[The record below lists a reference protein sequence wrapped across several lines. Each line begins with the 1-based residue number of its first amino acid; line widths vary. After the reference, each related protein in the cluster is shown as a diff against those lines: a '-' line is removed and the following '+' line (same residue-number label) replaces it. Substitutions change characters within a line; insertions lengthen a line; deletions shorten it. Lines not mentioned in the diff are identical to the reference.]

1 MSLHSFLGC
10 HFAGVDSEL
19 AKHMEKDVKS
29 HLECI
34 CKFLSNNGH
43 SSCMPNDKL
52 STSVSDE
59 ALKQL
64 LFTDID
70 KVKAKLAMFPMK
82 VIKPN
87 HKL

>member
-1 MSLHSFLGC
+1 MIQVSFSWQQWFYSKRKMSLLFLIGC
-10 HFAGVDSEL
+10 HFASVDSEL

-34 CKFLSNNGH
+34 CKSLSSIH

-70 KVKAKLAMFPMK
+70 
-82 VIKPN
+82 
-87 HKL
+87 